1 MPEDER
7 QEADDKFKTIQ
18 QAYEILSDDNNREL
32 YDKHGMAAFEK
43 GGAGGGAGPDL
54 DDILAQMFGGMG
66 GGMGGGMPTGG
77 SSQIYVSNVCC
88 DGPFLSFLCIL
99 TDIQSSFLTLLAG
112 RT

>member
-1 MPEDER
+1 M
-7 QEADDKFKTIQ
+7 
-18 QAYEILSDDNNREL
+18 
-32 YDKHGMAAFEK
+32 
-43 GGAGGGAGPDL
+43 
-54 DDILAQMFGGMG
+54 GGMG